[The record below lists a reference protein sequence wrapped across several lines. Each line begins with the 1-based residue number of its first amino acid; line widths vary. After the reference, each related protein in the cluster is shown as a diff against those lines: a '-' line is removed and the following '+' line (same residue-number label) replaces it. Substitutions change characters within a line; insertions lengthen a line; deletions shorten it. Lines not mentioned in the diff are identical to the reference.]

1 MILCVFYN
9 LDMESNTTFLTKL
22 QREVMPGINLF
33 EAVLFSISATFG
45 VVLFLLTIL
54 VWDDGSSNALLIN
67 IITLIDLP
75 IGIIA
80 ATFLAKRS
88 KLAPLLLSIDALL
101 YGGANMIAGQYAL
114 GTVNFIITPILYMVA
129 FIWIWPKEKSED
141 GKEVI
146 TRKLNLST
154 GLLISGIAIA
164 FAVMFGVTMTLLGDA
179 SNSGTL
185 PDWVFWFK
193 IWFDTF
199 AAALMLM
206 AVVTSVFKFREA
218 WYFYF
223 TSNVLKIILFTTL
236 IVCGDLGSIQLLL
249 LAVTYFINAL
259 FGMFIWNNSKI
270 VEIKKEQKDI
280 N

>member
-1 MILCVFYN
+1 
-9 LDMESNTTFLTKL
+9 MESNTTFLRKL
-22 QREVMPGINLF
+22 QREIIPGINLF
-33 EAVLFSISATFG
+33 EAVLFSISATLG

-54 VWDDGSSNALLIN
+54 VWSDGAGDEILIN
-67 IITLIDLP
+67 VITLIDLP

-129 FIWIWPKEKSED
+129 FVWIWPKEKSED

-146 TRKLNLST
+146 TRKLNLTT

-179 SNSGTL
+179 SNTTTNL

-236 IVCGDLGSIQLLL
+236 IACGDLGSIQLLL

-259 FGMFIWNNSKI
+259 FGMFIWNNSKV
-270 VEIKKEQKDI
+270 VELKKEQI
-280 N
+280 ENN